1 MDTNYFDNILETDK
15 SFTHIP
21 IPDQLATSLEDNNS
35 SDEEDSSKWETDSES
50 LIDENIK
57 HENER
62 EILQTEYENERE
74 ILQIENNNLKPC
86 AVIDYIDGNIK
97 KCGATNKLRKN
108 CSEHSWSLVGK
119 NLQIACIS
127 QRSCPALQKFD
138 SIIIQS
144 QSFVN
149 SRYICCKC
157 YEKFGGHFYQHPG
170 TGRKFIDCIKEG
182 KHDQDITNSL
192 LLFST
197 WIKQVAYSNDINLKN
212 KTLSLI
218 TPTLQIFKKD
228 QFNFNFQNPPSLF
241 TIQTIFKFYKIN
253 LNEKISWNHKECYD
267 LGKKMANILLR
278 EKKQIISQK
287 LQLEEPK
294 SLLEFYKALPFQLIQ
309 FFEGLIQTF
318 LEKLNNNAN

>member
-1 MDTNYFDNILETDK
+1 MDTNYFDNISETDK
-15 SFTHIP
+15 SFTHVP
-21 IPDQLATSLEDNNS
+21 ISDQLATSLEDNNS
-35 SDEEDSSKWETDSES
+35 SDEEDSSKWKTDSES
-50 LIDENIK
+50 LIDENIE

-62 EILQTEYENERE
+62 EILQTECENERE

-86 AVIDYIDGNIK
+86 AVIDYIDNTDTVEQAEGQ
-97 KCGATNKLRKN
+97 L
-108 CSEHSWSLVGK
+108 E
-119 NLQIACIS
+119 NLTCIS

-138 SIIIQS
+138 SILIQS

-157 YEKFGGHFYQHPG
+157 YEKFGGHFYQHLE

-197 WIKQVAYSNDINLKN
+197 WIKQVAYSNNINLKT

-218 TPTLQIFKKD
+218 TPTLQILKKD
-228 QFNFNFQNPPSLF
+228 QFNFNFQNPP
-241 TIQTIFKFYKIN
+241 I
-253 LNEKISWNHKECYD
+253 
-267 LGKKMANILLR
+267 NILLR

-309 FFEGLIQTF
+309 FFKGLIQTF
-318 LEKLNNNAN
+318 LEKLNNNANQKQ